1 MTRIV
6 IEGSVFT
13 LVAVAAHLAFWVP
26 EGAEEGL
33 EGSGAGGEQILSI
46 KPASSSVA
54 NMVKA
59 WETPPEVS
67 EAVEPKRAVPEPAMS
82 PTVEMPRPSAPAPL
96 AARRAGAELRM
107 TPGADVPALPS
118 YEEPQ
123 PAKREL
129 APAPKVRPKLKPPEL
144 AQRKVTS
151 TQKPAEKTT
160 VKKTPSEKAS
170 DPAQKSASK
179 ASQGAQKRVAKG
191 AGQGVAKG
199 KNKAAQSATL
209 SREQRTSL
217 LRSWGT
223 QIRARIARR
232 APRGEGRGTAVVTI
246 TVSGSG
252 ALLGVSLAKSSGNPR
267 IDKLALASVRQAG
280 RFPAAPGK
288 LGVGQHAFRLP
299 IRSR

>member
-46 KPASSSVA
+46 KPARSSVA

-82 PTVEMPRPSAPAPL
+82 PTVEMPRPSAPAPR

-118 YEEPQ
+118 YEEPL

-129 APAPKVRPKLKPPEL
+129 APAPEVRPKLKPPEL
-144 AQRKVTS
+144 AQQQVTS
-151 TQKPAEKTT
+151 TPKPAEKT
-160 VKKTPSEKAS
+160 VKKTLSEKAS
-170 DPAQKSASK
+170 DPAQKPASK
-179 ASQGAQKRVAKG
+179 ASQGAQQRVAKG

-217 LRSWGT
+217 LRNWGT